1 MCLGAPCPLSP
12 TEEHLDGFHY
22 LTAVNSAIINM
33 GLQVLLCCVD
43 SGDFVYIY
51 LEVLYLCHRARQCHI
66 KKKKREKLT
75 LSIVSSRVSLLD

>member
-1 MCLGAPCPLSP
+1 MCLGATCPLSL

-43 SGDFVYIY
+43 SGHFVYISRSTVS
-51 LEVLYLCHRARQCHI
+51 LSLGETMSH
-66 KKKKREKLT
+66 KKKKET
-75 LSIVSSRVSLLD
+75 NP